1 MKRWTYILI
10 LFLPLGCKKETAE
23 IYLTPQKALWYF
35 SQIETICNRDN
46 GKLWGKNLYGPL
58 MFIDRTTRK
67 IVANVPDSQGLLKP
81 KDGIYTGSYPRELI
95 IDNTTIDYGGIRF
108 ALAPLPPQEDTIR
121 IETRA
126 IHGLFHCLQKA
137 SGIDP
142 LRFNIKLMDGKSQRL
157 LLKLEWRAL
166 KKAIGTDGDTRN
178 QALRDALIFREAR
191 REQFPEEI
199 KDENSF
205 ESYEGLATFTYAMLC
220 HNTREESKKYL
231 LETLNRFYGFQSY
244 SRSYGFIH
252 GALYA
257 FLASEKGVNFDIADS
272 DSLDLARIT
281 EDIYEIKLPE
291 ICRDVAGSLAV
302 SYELESVYKE
312 EEERLA
318 QNKERIHRQIAV
330 FTEKPVVFLE
340 LESPYFDFEPEDIQ
354 SIDTLGTIY
363 NSIRISDN
371 WGKLTVE
378 KGGCLISY
386 NLKTL
391 RITAKNLKESKNHFY
406 GDGWHLILNDY
417 WEIARQNDN
426 YIVRQT
432 LPLD

>member
-1 MKRWTYILI
+1 MKRWIYILI
-10 LFLPLGCKKETAE
+10 LLLPAGCKKEAPE
-23 IYLTPQKALWYF
+23 IYFTPQKALWYF
-35 SQIETICNRDN
+35 SQVQTICDRDN
-46 GKLWGKNLYGPL
+46 GKLWGKNLYGPI
-58 MFIDRTTRK
+58 MFVDRATRK
-67 IVANVPDSQGLLKP
+67 IVANVPDNQGLLKF

-95 IDNTTIDYGGIRF
+95 IDNTPVNYGGTFF
-108 ALAPLPPQEDTIR
+108 ALAPLPPQEDTLR

-126 IHGLFHCLQKA
+126 IHGLFHCRQKE
-137 SGIDP
+137 SGVNP
-142 LRFNIKLMDGKSQRL
+142 LRFNIKMMDGKSQRL

-166 KKAIGTDGDTRN
+166 RKAIDSDDNTRS

-191 REQFPEEI
+191 REQFPQEI
-199 KDENSF
+199 RDENSF
-205 ESYEGLATFTYAMLC
+205 ESYEGLATFTYAVLC
-220 HNTREESKKYL
+220 NNSKEESKEYL
-231 LETLNRFYGFQSY
+231 LETLGRFYGFQSY

-257 FLASEKGVNFDIADS
+257 FIAYEKGVKFDIAKS
-272 DSLDLARIT
+272 DSLDLAEIT
-281 EDIYEIKLPE
+281 RDIYEIQLPE

-312 EEERLA
+312 EEERIV
-318 QNKERIHRQIAV
+318 QVKDRMRRQISV
-330 FTEKPVVFLE
+330 FTEKPVVFLA
-340 LESPYFDFEPEDIQ
+340 LESPYFDYEPEDIQ

-391 RITAKNLKESKNHFY
+391 RITAKNFTESKSHFY
-406 GDGWHLILNDY
+406 GDGWHLILNSD
-417 WEIARQNDN
+417 WEITKQDEN
-426 YIVRQT
+426 YLVRQK
-432 LPLD
+432 LPQD